1 MIFLEN
7 IKDYTHAHRHTH
19 KPVRI
24 QLQDTKSTYKNT
36 LTTNY
41 HVSHLSCVW
50 LFATQWTIVH
60 QAPLSMKFSRQEYW
74 SVLPCPPAGDLPH
87 PGIEP
92 VSFMSPALAGEF
104 LTTSAT
110 LRKGNKKTIL
120 YMIASK
126 RTKYLGIN
134 LAKETK
140 DFCTEYCKILLK
152 EIKDINK

>member
-1 MIFLEN
+1 MTGNEGINLRLWMQRAMLCAKISQSCPTLCNFM
-7 IKDYTHAHRHTH
+7 DYSPPKSSVQGALQA
-19 KPVRI
+19 RI
-24 QLQDTKSTYKNT
+24 LNGLPYLPPGYLPNPGVEPKS
-36 LTTNY
+36 LT
-41 HVSHLSCVW
+41 
-50 LFATQWTIVH
+50 
-60 QAPLSMKFSRQEYW
+60 
-74 SVLPCPPAGDLPH
+74 
-87 PGIEP
+87 
-92 VSFMSPALAGEF
+92 SPALAGEF